1 MKMIQ
6 DRAAKIGVQA
16 GTVVHVGAARTEK
29 VTLHRIEYS
38 QEGFSEI
45 GIKSLGECSM
55 AEDGKVVWINV
66 DGVHDT
72 NIVEDL
78 GAMFGISPLIQED
91 IVNTDQRPKCNFF
104 EDQVY
109 IVLRMM
115 DYDEE
120 QGIVL
125 SEQVSIVLGERY
137 VITFLEDPGDL
148 FDQVRERIRRGLG
161 RIRKMGAD
169 YLAYSLIDIIV
180 DRYYTVIERVG
191 DRIEEME
198 EELLTDVSRADLQE
212 LHGMRSTL
220 LYLRKNIL
228 PVRDLLSDLERG
240 EVPFAG
246 ESFRVFIRDIM
257 EHCVHIADTVE
268 TCREMVKG
276 LFDIYISMTNT
287 RMNEVMKVLTMI
299 ATIFIP
305 LTFIVGIY
313 GMNFKHMPEIDKP
326 WAYPILLVVMIF
338 IGLGM
343 LFYFRKKK
351 WL

>member
-6 DRAAKIGVQA
+6 DRTAKIGIQA
-16 GTVVHVGAARTEK
+16 GTVVHVGEQRTEK
-29 VTLHRIEYS
+29 VTMHRMEYS
-38 QEGFSEI
+38 ENEFREND
-45 GIKSLGECSM
+45 IKTLGEFIMS
-55 AEDGKVVWINV
+55 EEGKVVWINF

-72 NIVEDL
+72 NIIEDV

-104 EDQVY
+104 EEQVY

-115 DYDEE
+115 DFDEE
-120 QGIVL
+120 DGSVL
-125 SEQVSIVLGERY
+125 TEQVSIILGEGY
-137 VITFLEDPGDL
+137 VLTFLEDPGDL
-148 FDQVRERIRRGLG
+148 FDPVRERIRKGLG

-169 YLAYSLIDIIV
+169 YLAYSLLDIIV
-180 DRYYTVIERVG
+180 DRYFTVIERVG

-198 EELLTDVSRADLQE
+198 EQLLTDFNRTELQDLHE
-212 LHGMRSTL
+212 MRSTL

-246 ESFRVFIRDIM
+246 ESFRVYVKDIM
-257 EHCVHIADTVE
+257 EHCVQIVDTVE
-268 TCREMVKG
+268 TCREMVTS
-276 LFDIYISMTNT
+276 LFDIYISMSNN

-313 GMNFKHMPEIDKP
+313 GMNFENMPEIKSRLG
-326 WAYPILLVVMIF
+326 YPIVMALMF
-338 IGLGM
+338 VIGVGM
-343 LFYFRKKK
+343 LFFFRRKK

>member
-6 DRAAKIGVQA
+6 DRTAKIGIQA
-16 GTVVHVGAARTEK
+16 GTVVHVGERRTGK
-29 VTLHRIEYS
+29 VTLHRMEYS
-38 QEGFSEI
+38 EAEFGETDI
-45 GIKSLGECSM
+45 RSLGECGM
-55 AEDGKVVWINV
+55 AEEGRVVWINI

-72 NIVEDL
+72 NIIEDL

-104 EDQVY
+104 EEQVY

-115 DYDEE
+115 DFDEE
-120 QGIVL
+120 DGSVL
-125 SEQVSIVLGERY
+125 TEQVSIILGEGY
-137 VITFLEDPGDL
+137 VLTFLEDPGDL
-148 FDQVRERIRRGLG
+148 FDPVRERIRKGLG

-180 DRYYTVIERVG
+180 DRYFTVIERVG

-198 EELLTDVSRADLQE
+198 ERLLTDFSRTELQDLHE
-212 LHGMRSTL
+212 MRSTL

-240 EVPFAG
+240 DVPFAG
-246 ESFRVFIRDIM
+246 ESFRVFVKDIM
-257 EHCVHIADTVE
+257 EHCVQIADTVE
-268 TCREMVKG
+268 TCREMVTN
-276 LFDIYISMTNT
+276 LFDIYISMSNN

-313 GMNFKHMPEIDKP
+313 GMNFENMPEIKSRLG
-326 WAYPILLVVMIF
+326 YPIVMALMF
-338 IGLGM
+338 VIGLGM
-343 LFYFRKKK
+343 LYFFRRKK